1 MSARGKARKR
11 ALEVLFEAD
20 LRKKSAI
27 ELLVDRPVD
36 DLSQGEYAKELVV
49 GVEAHREKI
58 DDIINTYSE
67 GWDMDRMPG
76 LDRNILRIA
85 IYEILWNSEVDD
97 NVAIS
102 QAVEMASD
110 LSTTDSGK
118 YVNGVLGRVA
128 VLKPVLGA

>member
-20 LRKKSAI
+20 LRKKVAV
-27 ELLVDRPVD
+27 ELLADRPVD
-36 DLSQGEYAKELVV
+36 DLSQGEYARELVV
-49 GVEAHREKI
+49 GVDSHREKI

-76 LDRNILRIA
+76 IDRNILRIA
-85 IYEILWNSEVDD
+85 IFEILWNSEVDD

-102 QAVEMASD
+102 QAVEMANE
-110 LSTTDSGK
+110 LSTVDSGK
-118 YVNGVLGRVA
+118 YINGVLGRVS

>member
-20 LRKKSAI
+20 LRKKVAV
-27 ELLVDRPVD
+27 ELLADRPVD
-36 DLSQGEYAKELVV
+36 DLSQGEYARELVV
-49 GVEAHREKI
+49 GVDSHREKI
-58 DDIINTYSE
+58 DEIINTYSE

-76 LDRNILRIA
+76 IDRNILRIA
-85 IYEILWNSEVDD
+85 IFEILWNSEVDD

-102 QAVEMASD
+102 QAVEMANE
-110 LSTTDSGK
+110 LSTVDSGK
-118 YVNGVLGRVA
+118 YVNGVLGRVS

>member
-20 LRKKSAI
+20 LRKKVAV
-27 ELLVDRPVD
+27 ELLADRPLD
-36 DLSQGEYAKELVV
+36 DLSQGEYSKELVV
-49 GVEAHREKI
+49 GVDSHREKI
-58 DDIINTYSE
+58 DEIINTYSE

-76 LDRNILRIA
+76 IDRNILRIA
-85 IYEILWNSEVDD
+85 IFEILWNSEVDD

-102 QAVEMASD
+102 QAVEIANE
-110 LSTTDSGK
+110 LSTVDSGK
-118 YVNGVLGRVA
+118 YINGVLGRVS

>member
-20 LRKKSAI
+20 LRKKVAV
-27 ELLVDRPVD
+27 ELLADRPVD
-36 DLSQGEYAKELVV
+36 DLSQGEYSKQLVM
-49 GVEAHREKI
+49 GVDSHREKI
-58 DDIINTYSE
+58 DEIIDTYSE

-76 LDRNILRIA
+76 VDRNILRIA
-85 IYEILWNSEVDD
+85 IFEILWNSEVDD

-102 QAVEMASD
+102 QAVEMANE
-110 LSTTDSGK
+110 LSTVDSGK
-118 YVNGVLGRVA
+118 YINGVLGRVS

>member
-20 LRKKSAI
+20 LRKKVAV
-27 ELLVDRPVD
+27 ELLADRPVD

-49 GVEAHREKI
+49 GVDSHREKI
-58 DDIINTYSE
+58 DEIINTYSE

-76 LDRNILRIA
+76 IDRNILRIA
-85 IYEILWNSEVDD
+85 IFEILWNSEVDD
-97 NVAIS
+97 DVAIS
-102 QAVEMASD
+102 QAVEMANE
-110 LSTTDSGK
+110 LSTVDSGK
-118 YVNGVLGRVA
+118 YINGVLGRVS

>member
-20 LRKKSAI
+20 LRKKVAV
-27 ELLVDRPVD
+27 ELLADRPVD

-49 GVEAHREKI
+49 GVDSHREKI
-58 DDIINTYSE
+58 DEIINTYSE

-76 LDRNILRIA
+76 IDRNILRIA
-85 IYEILWNSEVDD
+85 IFEILWNSEVDD

-102 QAVEMASD
+102 QAVEMANE
-110 LSTTDSGK
+110 LSTVDSGK
-118 YVNGVLGRVA
+118 YINGVLGRVS

>member
-11 ALEVLFEAD
+11 ALEVLFESD
-20 LRKKSAI
+20 LRKKVAV
-27 ELLVDRPVD
+27 ELLADRPVD

-49 GVEAHREKI
+49 GVDSHREKI
-58 DDIINTYSE
+58 DEIINTYSE

-76 LDRNILRIA
+76 IDRNILRIA
-85 IYEILWNSEVDD
+85 IFEILWNSEVDD

-102 QAVEMASD
+102 QAVEMANE
-110 LSTTDSGK
+110 LSTVDSGK
-118 YVNGVLGRVA
+118 YVNGVLGRVS

>member
-20 LRKKSAI
+20 LRKKVAV
-27 ELLVDRPVD
+27 ELLADRPVD
-36 DLSQGEYAKELVV
+36 DLSQGEYSKELVI
-49 GVEAHREKI
+49 GVDSHREKI

-76 LDRNILRIA
+76 IDRNILRIA
-85 IYEILWNSEVDD
+85 IFEILWNSEVDD

-102 QAVEMASD
+102 QAVEMANE
-110 LSTTDSGK
+110 LSTVDSGK
-118 YVNGVLGRVA
+118 YINGVLGRVS